1 MMRMKVMSEARFL
14 AGEDARG
21 VLVVL
26 EPETALTD
34 EHLSAL
40 LDCGAAGFVSDF
52 TEERFEKPDVVPE
65 LVYDRARYATLRAF
79 AVTPRQG
86 VHIRTVAWREPEC
99 FAEVS
104 DDGALTLVEP
114 TPRARRDKSND
125 PEIGK
130 AAIRAALDELGVR
143 KGDALMVHS
152 SLSACGRIV
161 GGARTVIEAL
171 IEAVGEDGNVFFPT
185 YQRASCFLNGAINR
199 RWDHRPS
206 DVRARDSES
215 IRWVG
220 TIPIEFM
227 RLYPDAPRGVHISHS
242 WTGWGK
248 RAAEVLSHQTWD
260 EPAFSANSAPYKIME
275 MGGKILHFGSPICR
289 TSFIHCLEN
298 VLNLQGYGGTGLYQ
312 VMLPDGKMTWK
323 AVPGAFCGRR
333 ETTLLNE
340 EARYYKA
347 AKKEGLRIDR
357 VALGRGTLM
366 LMDARN
372 YWDVGVKIFTKDPLI
387 NLC

>member
-1 MMRMKVMSEARFL
+1 MKKLKVMSEARFL

-40 LDCGAAGFVSDF
+40 LECGVAGFISDY
-52 TEERFEKPDVVPE
+52 TEERFEKPDIVPE
-65 LVYDRARYATLRAF
+65 LVYNRARYAKLQAF

-86 VHIRTVAWREPEC
+86 VHIRTVAWREQTC
-99 FAEVS
+99 FAEVA
-104 DDGALTLVEP
+104 DDGSLTLEEP
-114 TPRARRDKSND
+114 NAPVKRDKSND
-125 PEIGK
+125 PVIDK
-130 AAIRAALDELGVR
+130 TAILAALEKLGVR
-143 KGDALMVHS
+143 KGDTLMVHS
-152 SLSACGRIV
+152 SLSSCGHIV
-161 GGARTVIEAL
+161 GGARTVIESL
-171 IEAVGEDGNVFFPT
+171 IETVGENGNVFFPT

-206 DVRARDSES
+206 DVNARGSES

-248 RAAEVLSHQTWD
+248 KATDVLSHQAWD

-275 MGGKILHFGSPICR
+275 MGGKILHFGSPISR
-289 TSFIHCLEN
+289 TSFIHCLEIA
-298 VLNLQGYGGTGLYQ
+298 LNLPGYSGTGLYQ
-312 VMLPDGKMTWK
+312 VLLPDGKMTWK

-333 ETTLLNE
+333 ETTLLE
-340 EARYYKA
+340 EDSRFYKA
-347 AKKEGLRIDR
+347 AKMEGLRIDR
-357 VALGRGTLM
+357 ASLGRGTLM

-372 YWDVGVKIFTKDPLI
+372 YWDVGVKVFTKDPLI
-387 NLC
+387 NLY